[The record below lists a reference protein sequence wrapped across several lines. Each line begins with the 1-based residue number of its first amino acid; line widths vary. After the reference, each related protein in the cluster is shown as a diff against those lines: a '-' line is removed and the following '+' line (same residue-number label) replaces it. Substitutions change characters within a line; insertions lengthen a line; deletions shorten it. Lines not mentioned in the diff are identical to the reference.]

1 MFKSSFKLQLENGI
15 FVGMRYLGLICIAL
29 LVFTSC
35 AKRKA
40 EKQAEEQNQIIL
52 DYIADNNLTATAT
65 GSGLYYVIDT
75 QGTGDFPTSSS
86 DVTVAYKGYLVDGTV
101 FDESTAAGVT
111 FNLQGVIAGWTEGIP
126 YFKEG
131 GEGLLLI
138 PSALGYGASGS
149 GSIPGNTVIIFEVE
163 LIDVL

>member
-1 MFKSSFKLQLENGI
+1 LLKSSEILNLEIGT
-15 FVGMRYLGLICIAL
+15 FVIMRYLGLICIAL
-29 LVFTSC
+29 LLFTSC

-40 EKQAEEQNQIIL
+40 EKRAEEQNQIIL

-65 GSGLYYVIDT
+65 GSGLYYVLDP
-75 QGTGDFPTSSS
+75 QGTGDFPTSTS

-111 FNLQGVIAGWTEGIP
+111 FNLQAVIAGWTEGIP
-126 YFKEG
+126 YFREG

-138 PSALGYGASGS
+138 PSDLAYGANGS
-149 GSIPGNTVIIFEVE
+149 GAIPPHAVIIFEVE